1 MIKSLKIAL
10 MSVFFALFAVA
21 CSGNGPEKAASAYM
35 DAALAND
42 VDKLMTT
49 IDLSGLNDVEKT
61 AAKGKLAFGLKYSQE
76 KAESRGGFDKYTI
89 SDVQTQDNVATLK
102 VKTAYKDGSVDVTDL
117 SLVKVNDQW
126 FVALK

>member
-1 MIKSLKIAL
+1 

-21 CSGNGPEKAASAYM
+21 CSGNSPEKAASAYM

-49 IDLSGLNDVEKT
+49 IDLSGVNDVEK
-61 AAKGKLAFGLKYSQE
+61 AAVKGKLAFGLKYSKE
-76 KAESRGGFDKYTI
+76 KAESRGGVDKYTI
-89 SDVQTQDNVATLK
+89 SDVQTKDNVATLK
-102 VKTAYKDGSVDVTDL
+102 VKTVYKDGSADVTDL

-126 FVALK
+126 LVALK